1 MIINGENLILGRLST
16 VAAKRA
22 LKGEK
27 VDIVN
32 CEKIVI
38 VGNKDNI
45 LANYKQKHEVG
56 SVSKG
61 PFQPKMPDRL
71 VRRTIRGMLP
81 YKQAKGKKAFQ
92 SVMCYIGIPDSL
104 KDKKLESLKEAHI
117 ENKMAS
123 FITLADVCRILWGKR
138 V

>member
-16 VAAKRA
+16 VAAKKA

-27 VDIVN
+27 VDVVN

-38 VGNKDNI
+38 VGNKNNI

-61 PFQPKMPDRL
+61 PFQPKIPDRL
-71 VRRTIRGMLP
+71 VIIIIIWMLP

-92 SVMCYIGIPDSL
+92 NVMCYMGIPDSL

-117 ENKMAS
+117 ENKMTS
-123 FITLADVCRILWGKR
+123 FITIADVCRILWGKR
-138 V
+138 I